1 MSRSNNGER
10 RRRIAATIAFF
21 SEAVRFIII
30 PLILVELVLGQFP
43 IFTPQMADRIAGN
56 IIIFGGFVALFSA
69 LEAYF
74 PKHSPLKMLF
84 GILSIATLC
93 VWFWSIFSG
102 DRLEFTYSAVTIS
115 IDVQGI
121 VLLIIIAISLK
132 ALLYIFR
139 YFISVKA
146 KKLEEEK
153 ARRQA
158 ERKYMDLMREP
169 EIMADDVIHE
179 ASFLYWAGGDD
190 LEPPPPEDA
199 APSCPICLRELPE
212 GRNECPECG
221 AWVKRSSDNPDE
233 KPDSA
238 SDLVE

>member
-1 MSRSNNGER
+1 MSRANNGER
-10 RRRIAATIAFF
+10 RRKIAATVAFF

-30 PLILVELVLGQFP
+30 PLILIELVLGEFP
-43 IFTPQMADRIAGN
+43 IFTPEMADRIAGN
-56 IIIFGGFVALFSA
+56 LIVFGGFVALFSA

-74 PKHSPLKMLF
+74 PRHSPLKMLF

-102 DRLEFTYSAVTIS
+102 ERLEFTYSAVTIS

-139 YFISVKA
+139 YFISIKA
-146 KKLEEEK
+146 KKLNDEK

-158 ERKYMDLMREP
+158 ERQYIDLLREP
-169 EIMADDVIHE
+169 EVMGDDDIHE
-179 ASFLYWAGGDD
+179 ASFLYWSGGDD
-190 LEPPPPEDA
+190 LEPPPPEDIS
-199 APSCPICLRELPE
+199 PVCPICFRELPD
-212 GRNECPECG
+212 GLLECPDCG
-221 AWVKRSSDNPDE
+221 AWIRRKIEGRTE
-233 KPDSA
+233 KTDST